1 MKSKA
6 NQDPMSSISSFIQQ
20 IKETEA
26 AVREENDRI
35 KQLVAIQE
43 ALIQKQRNLLIEV
56 AKTSS
61 ELLEV
66 ETQRTKLKQNLTS
79 QKSKLL
85 ISAGESS
92 ETNSIVEQT
101 LSDPSSIPSVS
112 NTEAGAAALK
122 AVELIQKSLFA
133 VTEEALKSEDLSV
146 PSDSLQTLVSSV
158 NDIIQRT
165 IKLGHAKETAED
177 TVRRQSFVISSLV
190 GPSPEEN

>member
-6 NQDPMSSISSFIQQ
+6 SQDPMSSISSFIQQ
-20 IKETEA
+20 IKETEV
-26 AVREENDRI
+26 AVREENERI
-35 KQLVAIQE
+35 KQLVAIQD
-43 ALIQKQRNLLIEV
+43 ALIQKQRNILIEV

-66 ETQRTKLKQNLTS
+66 ETQRNKLKQTLSS

-112 NTEAGAAALK
+112 NTESGAAALK
-122 AVELIQKSLFA
+122 AIELIQKTLFA
-133 VTEEALKSEDLSV
+133 VTEEALKSEDLSA
-146 PSDSLQTLVSSV
+146 PSDSVQTLVASV

-190 GPSPEEN
+190 GPSPDEN